1 MGRGGGAEGR
11 TQRARWSLM
20 EPYGALWSLMDDRN
34 QQHRGD
40 LKRPPP
46 KIYGQWSVSGEKN
59 LELSQWSSVV
69 MEMLNFRSV
78 WELVLVVMG

>member
-1 MGRGGGAEGR
+1 MPTPNDPPSQPASKKLSL
-11 TQRARWSLM
+11 RASKKK
-20 EPYGALWSLMDDRN
+20 EAPKKA
-34 QQHRGD
+34 
-40 LKRPPP
+40 P
-46 KIYGQWSVSGEKN
+46 KIYGQWSVSGQKN

>member
-1 MGRGGGAEGR
+1 MSPICRGEANL
-11 TQRARWSLM
+11 TSIPPPKKNAA
-20 EPYGALWSLMDDRN
+20 PKKKP
-34 QQHRGD
+34 
-40 LKRPPP
+40 LKKAPKKAP
-46 KIYGQWSVSGEKN
+46 KIYGQWSVSGQKN

>member
-1 MGRGGGAEGR
+1 MPTPNDPPSQPASKKLSLRASKKK
-11 TQRARWSLM
+11 TQ
-20 EPYGALWSLMDDRN
+20 P
-34 QQHRGD
+34 
-40 LKRPPP
+40 LKKAPKKAP
-46 KIYGQWSVSGEKN
+46 KIYGQWSVSGQKN